1 MRLWRTR
8 YVYRGQEVYIGQIS
22 RDIGVKFNR
31 RTFTTHVIDPDVDD
45 TRDGLI
51 GDLAYSQSLH
61 AMGYVRGSQRSTRE
75 ETHYN
80 LTPDPYFSDGLRA
93 VMFLDPRP
101 VALNEIQILDWESR
115 LPQELLRSGT
125 PPPPQ

>member
-1 MRLWRTR
+1 
-8 YVYRGQEVYIGQIS
+8 VYRGQEVYVGQIS

-51 GDLAYSQSLH
+51 GDVAYSQSLH
-61 AMGYVRGSQRSTRE
+61 AAGYVRGAQRSTPE

-80 LTPDPYFSDGLRA
+80 LTPDPYYSDGLRA
-93 VMFLDPRP
+93 VMFLGQRA
-101 VALNEIQILDWESR
+101 VALDDPALDWESK
-115 LPQELLRSGT
+115 PQSVARHSTAAVESR
-125 PPPPQ
+125 